1 MGTRKIVTH
10 HRSKKMSELAG
21 EECQRVMGSEDAC
34 IPRVPRN
41 EPDRKLVHVL
51 NKFYLKK

>member
-1 MGTRKIVTH
+1 
-10 HRSKKMSELAG
+10 MSELAG